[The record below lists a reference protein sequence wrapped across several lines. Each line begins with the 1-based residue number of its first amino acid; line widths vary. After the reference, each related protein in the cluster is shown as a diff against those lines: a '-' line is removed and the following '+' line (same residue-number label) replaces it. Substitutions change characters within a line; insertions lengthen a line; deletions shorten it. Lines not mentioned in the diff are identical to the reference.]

1 MTCYCDLDETTQ
13 ELIHRELIKIGY
25 EINDNYQSFYTYN
38 EWCEYI
44 MDNFIANSFDNQSDT
59 ERYFPTKMHLRSSPY
74 EVEKLDTEEYING
87 KIIKSNRY
95 INWELL
101 FNDRIQDQSL
111 NSIIIE
117 GTKYYYYD

>member
-1 MTCYCDLDETTQ
+1 MTCYCELDETTQ

-25 EINDNYQSFYTYN
+25 EINDNDQPFYTYN

-44 MDNFIANSFDNQSDT
+44 MDNFIANSLDNQSET
-59 ERYFPTKMHLRSSPY
+59 ERYFPTKMQMRSSPY
-74 EVEKLDTEEYING
+74 EAQKVDTEEYING
-87 KIIKSNRY
+87 KTIKSTIY

-117 GTKYYYYD
+117 GTEYYYYD